1 MESKGKLVARLVRD
15 GELGACGLEDC
26 RGFTQQVNQGFCK
39 QCEDILFL
47 QEKWKAAGLKDESEE
62 DELARI
68 ALEYQRRRRPS
79 PARPMMDAMEAQ
91 IRAEAERMKAALL
104 DKMLDVP
111 TMFLVD
117 EKDGET
123 KLTKVDVKD
132 VRIADGGYKLVSKP
146 TFERADKDFATKA
159 ARAIINGTNTWKIE
173 GDLRCEVNA
182 DSIKKFMDSFPET
195 YVCRSCGG
203 TGWIR
208 GVPCPACAKR
218 SKTG

>member
-1 MESKGKLVARLVRD
+1 MESKGKLVARLIRD
-15 GELGACGLEDC
+15 GELGACGLTDC

-39 QCEDILFL
+39 QCSDILFL
-47 QEKWKAAGLKDESEE
+47 QEKWRAAGLEDAREE
-62 DELARI
+62 DELAS
-68 ALEYQRRRRPS
+68 YSPPQ
-79 PARPMMDAMEAQ
+79 PARPMMDAFEAQ
-91 IRAEAERMKAALL
+91 IMAEAERMRATLL

-117 EKDGET
+117 EKDGEK
-123 KLTKVDVKD
+123 KLAKVDVKD

-146 TFERADKDFATKA
+146 TFERADEDFAKKTA
-159 ARAIINGTNTWKIE
+159 QVILNGTNTWKVE

-182 DSIKKFMDSFPET
+182 DTIKKFMDSFSDT
-195 YVCRSCGG
+195 YVCRNCGG